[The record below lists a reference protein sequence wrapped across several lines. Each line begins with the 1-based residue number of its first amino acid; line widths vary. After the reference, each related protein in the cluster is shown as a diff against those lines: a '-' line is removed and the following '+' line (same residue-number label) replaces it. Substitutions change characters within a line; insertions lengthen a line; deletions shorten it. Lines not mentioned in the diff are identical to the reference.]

1 MARAGAFLAKPP
13 YFYSDRWFRTT
24 GVWGFVLGVSRGMRL
39 TMQDV
44 DDCVS
49 DISVPLSPCKNDS
62 ATSFYF
68 LMISENRS
76 SSPYLIGARVRPQL
90 RLDTAE

>member
-13 YFYSDRWFRTT
+13 YFYSDRWYS

-39 TMQDV
+39 TTQDA

-49 DISVPLSPCKNDS
+49 DISVPLSPCKDDS
-62 ATSFYF
+62 ATSFYL

-76 SSPYLIGARVRPQL
+76 SSPYLIGPRVRPQL
-90 RLDTAE
+90 RLDIAE